1 MGFGMLSSS
10 EVQKIHQEL
19 SRIYRDNLVLL
30 GGSYANNTAG
40 EDSDLDI
47 FLICNL
53 KFFLNRKKF
62 KALSQNLK
70 KQYPKLQI
78 MLVPKIFFKYGWYKV
93 QGRDIN
99 GREFSSPINKKIIF
113 RNACKL
119 AYFYL
124 LKSSAGDKKEYW
136 KKQSDKQAA
145 LAKETQSGEKIE
157 KLMSFS
163 LVNYLIYNLKFIPIG
178 NFEFLFCN
186 PDKKII
192 NLLKKSAK
200 ENDLSKLAYFERVV
214 FPVIIW

>member
-1 MGFGMLSSS
+1 MLSSS

-19 SRIYRDNLVLL
+19 SRLYRDNLVLL
-30 GGSYANNTAG
+30 GGSYANNTAD

-47 FLICNL
+47 FIICGL
-53 KFFLNRKKF
+53 KFFLNRKKLQV
-62 KALSQNLK
+62 LSQNLT

-93 QGRDIN
+93 QGRDVS
-99 GREFSSPINKKIIF
+99 GQEFSSPINKKIIF

-136 KKQSDKQAA
+136 KKQSNKQAA
-145 LAKETQSGEKIE
+145 LAKEAQAGEKAE
-157 KLMSFS
+157 KLIAFS
-163 LVNYLIYNLKFIPIG
+163 LVNYLIYNFKFIPTG
-178 NFEFLFCN
+178 SFEFLFCN

-192 NLLKKSAK
+192 NLLKKAVK
-200 ENDLSKLAYFERVV
+200 ENNLSKLAYFERVV

>member
-1 MGFGMLSSS
+1 MLSSS

-19 SRIYRDNLVLL
+19 SRLYRDNLVLL
-30 GGSYANNTAG
+30 GGSYLNATMN

-47 FLICNL
+47 FLICGLN
-53 KFFLNRKKF
+53 FFLNRKKF
-62 KALSQNLK
+62 KTLSQDLK
-70 KQYPKLQI
+70 TQYPKLQI

-99 GREFSSPINKKIIF
+99 GQEFSSPINKKIIF

-124 LKSSAGDKKEYW
+124 LKSCAGDKKEYW
-136 KKQSDKQAA
+136 KKQSNKQAA
-145 LAKETQSGEKIE
+145 LAKEMSAEEQAE
-157 KLMSFS
+157 KLISFS
-163 LVNYLIYNLKFIPIG
+163 FANYLIYNLKFIPTG

-192 NLLKKSAK
+192 NLLKKAVK
-200 ENDLSKLAYFERVV
+200 EKDLNKLTYFERIV

>member
-1 MGFGMLSSS
+1 MLSSS

-19 SRIYRDNLVLL
+19 SRLYRDNLVLL
-30 GGSYANNTAG
+30 GGSYMNGGAN

-47 FLICNL
+47 FLICGLN
-53 KFFLNRKKF
+53 FFLNRKKL
-62 KALSQNLK
+62 KILSQDLK
-70 KQYPKLQI
+70 TQYPKLQI
-78 MLVPKIFFKYGWYKV
+78 MLVPKIFFKHGWYKV

-99 GREFSSPINKKIIF
+99 GQEFSSPINKKIVF

-145 LAKETQSGEKIE
+145 LAKEMSVEEQAE

-163 LVNYLIYNLKFIPIG
+163 FVNYLIYNFKFIPAG
-178 NFEFLFCN
+178 KFEFLFCN

-192 NLLKKSAK
+192 SLLKKAVK
-200 ENDLSKLAYFERVV
+200 ENDSSKLAYFQRVV